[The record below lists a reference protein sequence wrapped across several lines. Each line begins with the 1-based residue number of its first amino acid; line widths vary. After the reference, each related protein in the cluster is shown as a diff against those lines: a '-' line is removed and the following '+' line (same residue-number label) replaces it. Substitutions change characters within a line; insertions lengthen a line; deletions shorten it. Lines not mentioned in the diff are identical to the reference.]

1 MKVLSPGILNKGF
14 TLIELMVVISIV
26 AILATLAA
34 PSFNALATSQALR
47 SVSSELHISLLQA
60 RSEALRTN
68 RNVYVVPV
76 SATDPATT
84 TDWAAG
90 WTVFVDNNNSGSTYE
105 PGTDTIVSKS
115 AAISSKLVITTAKTN
130 SIGFTFDARG
140 FNGSLGAV
148 NAKVTFASANDS
160 SKRKMV
166 IVDRLGKARVCDYL
180 TNAGCEP

>member
-1 MKVLSPGILNKGF
+1 MKVSVASSLSKGF
-14 TLIELMVVISIV
+14 TLIELMVVVSIV
-26 AILATLAA
+26 AILGTLAA

-47 SVSSELHISLLQA
+47 SASSELHISLMQA

-84 TDWAAG
+84 ADWAAG
-90 WTVFVDNNNSGSTYE
+90 WTVFVDNNNSGATYE
-105 PGTDTIVSKS
+105 AGTDTIVSKS
-115 AAISSKLVITTAKTN
+115 AAISPKLVITAAKSN
-130 SIGFTFDARG
+130 AISFTFDARG
-140 FNGSLGAV
+140 FNGGSGV
-148 NAKVTFASANDS
+148 TNAKVTFASADDG

>member
-1 MKVLSPGILNKGF
+1 MKTPLASHVSKGF
-14 TLIELMVVISIV
+14 TLIELMVTIAIV
-26 AILATLAA
+26 AILASLAA
-34 PSFNALATSQALR
+34 PSFNTLATAQALR
-47 SVSSELHISLLQA
+47 SASSELHISLLQA

-115 AAISSKLVITTAKTN
+115 AAISSKLAITAAKTN
-130 SIGFTFDARG
+130 AIGFTFDARG
-140 FNGSLGAV
+140 FNGGLGV
-148 NAKVTFASANDS
+148 TSAKVTFASADDS

>member
-1 MKVLSPGILNKGF
+1 MKTSLAGKLDKGF
-14 TLIELMVVISIV
+14 TLIELMVVVAIV
-26 AILATLAA
+26 AVLASLAA
-34 PSFNALATSQALR
+34 PSFNALATTQALR
-47 SVSSELHISLLQA
+47 SASSELHISLLQA

-84 TDWAAG
+84 ADWAAG
-90 WTVFVDNNNSGSTYE
+90 WTIFVDINNSGSTYE

-115 AAISSKLVITTAKTN
+115 APISSKLTITTAKTN
-130 SIGFTFDARG
+130 AVGFVFDARG
-140 FNGSLGAV
+140 FNGGLGVAS
-148 NAKVTFASANDS
+148 AKVTFASADDA

-180 TNAGCEP
+180 ANAGCEP